1 MTKIKTSVIY
11 VNENKFVALE
21 DGEVLCAFQTKVKG
35 FSSAGLPRSAAH
47 TDERLKDY

>member
-21 DGEVLCAFQTKVKG
+21 DGGILCALHTKVKG
-35 FSSAGLPRSAAH
+35 FSSVGLPHSAAH
-47 TDERLKDY
+47 TDERLRD